1 MLKDGEKWEPL
12 GNGIQIIVSDEH
24 KFWTDTVLLAS
35 FANPKKSD
43 NACDLGTGCGAIPLI
58 WCRNTPP
65 RMPRQSRSWRSCAC
79 ERL

>member
-35 FANPKKSD
+35 FAKPKKV
-43 NACDLGTGCGAIPLI
+43 TTPVTWVRGAVPF
-58 WCRNTPP
+58 R
-65 RMPRQSRSWRSCAC
+65 
-79 ERL
+79 